1 MKKAAVLA
9 GLFLALFL
17 GSLATAQARTHVSF
31 GITIGVGPVV
41 PYGYYYYPAYPPYYY
56 SDYYAYPYY
65 YPSYRTYAVPRY
77 YSYGRSRSYDRY
89 YRDADRR
96 DGNRWIRNDGRSNI
110 RSRSRSSRWRY

>member
-1 MKKAAVLA
+1 MKKAAVIA

-17 GSLATAQARTHVSF
+17 GSTVIAQAGTHFSF
-31 GITIGVGPVV
+31 SIGVGPAI

-65 YPSYRTYAVPRY
+65 YPSYRTYVVPRY
-77 YSYGRSRSYDRY
+77 YGYGRSRSYDRY